1 MVDGVEW
8 IAKRSFY
15 LFQLFNK
22 NICEHQNSQR
32 ASHSTAT
39 TFIFSLRVSPKN
51 THKNRLKMKKK
62 PLRNTTS
69 NHARKKKLFLSRFSL
84 SAISQTRAMGWMKH
98 MILVHSLRFAIRA
111 AHNNFIAHKTGKFFS

>member
-62 PLRNTTS
+62 TAEKYNIQSR
-69 NHARKKKLFLSRFSL
+69 AKKKTFF
-84 SAISQTRAMGWMKH
+84 IEVF
-98 MILVHSLRFAIRA
+98 IIR
-111 AHNNFIAHKTGKFFS
+111 HQPDKSHGVDETHDSGPFIALRHPRRSQ